1 MFCTLKK
8 KNIYPTSTSNNNSN
22 RKRQVMLL
30 MIPNEEKREANT
42 EGRWHYLTVKKLLT
56 LLRGVTSKHHG
67 DFYCLNCFRS
77 FATEKRNLIC
87 IKKVCENKDFCN
99 VIMPSEDTKIFKF
112 NQYQKSDKGPFI
124 IYADLECITKTI
136 DGWENDS
143 ENSYATKV
151 SEHIPSS
158 FSMSAVS
165 SCRSI
170 EKKLDVCRCK
180 DCMKK
185 SCEFVMKIISFFK
198 KDEVSNNGAQ
208 ICYICKEK
216 FENECLKD

>member
-1 MFCTLKK
+1 MALSYSKK
-8 KNIYPTSTSNNNSN
+8 TINIIKRSNFETSWWF
-22 RKRQVMLL
+22 LL
-30 MIPNEEKREANT
+30 SE
-42 EGRWHYLTVKKLLT
+42 LF
-56 LLRGVTSKHHG
+56 S
-67 DFYCLNCFRS
+67 F
-77 FATEKRNLIC
+77 FATEKRNLNC
-87 IKKVCENKDFCN
+87 IKKVCENKGFCN

-124 IYADLECITKTI
+124 IYADLECITKKI

-143 ENSYATKV
+143 ENSYSTKV

-198 KDEVSNNGAQ
+198 DAVSNNGAQ